1 MLTKIII
8 TLLIILGALFYLR
21 KPTGSTKTQSASRL
35 GNEMMFKYVI
45 YGFILVSMLASAGY
59 WYWHWQD
66 GNQIVNVTIMSPLD
80 KNSMTYEV
88 RKKDISINEIIT
100 LDGLNIRLSSQE
112 RVIIAKNKQQ

>member
-1 MLTKIII
+1 MLVFLSERDVLTKIII

-35 GNEMMFKYVI
+35 GNEMIFKYVI

-59 WYWHWQD
+59 WYWQD

-80 KNSMTYEV
+80 KKFN
-88 RKKDISINEIIT
+88 D
-100 LDGLNIRLSSQE
+100 L
-112 RVIIAKNKQQ
+112 